1 MVAGCKTQNIGGN
14 WICWRNVLFLQ
25 VYERLWILFP
35 VIKPAGERKK
45 KNLPCS
51 SVGWS
56 SFSIPLSTNYS
67 LPIHLWVILL
77 SCIRISILFFNL
89 NAHGY
94 IQQREERNRSLS
106 ISPCISLK
114 KQRQHIMTA
123 GCAVL
128 DCSTVSPCWSAQA
141 ACTHKQLCGSSHC
154 HLENVPLSVSFHIHC
169 DTVACICLIFCKAC
183 CFGGKSIL

>member
-1 MVAGCKTQNIGGN
+1 MVAGCRTQNIGGN
-14 WICWRNVLFLQ
+14 WICWRNMLFLQ

-35 VIKPAGERKK
+35 VIKRAGERKK
-45 KNLPCS
+45 NNLPCS

-56 SFSIPLSTNYS
+56 SFYIPLNTNYS

-94 IQQREERNRSLS
+94 ILQREERNRSLS

-114 KQRQHIMTA
+114 KKKGSTWWQLAVRSWI
-123 GCAVL
+123 AVL
-128 DCSTVSPCWSAQA
+128 CLRAG
-141 ACTHKQLCGSSHC
+141 QLRLPVLTNSCV
-154 HLENVPLSVSFHIHC
+154 VPL
-169 DTVACICLIFCKAC
+169 TVI
-183 CFGGKSIL
+183 